1 MGAKDSQ
8 VAILAGM
15 EKRTGPIAKMRTRP
29 ESPVRYELPIGEAA
43 VPLNGLLGRPI
54 RFRYTGRIFC
64 SHCGNLTKTSFSQG
78 YCFKCMQTL
87 AQCDMCIV
95 KPELCHF
102 HLGTCREPEWGEK
115 HCFIEHTVYLANSS
129 GLKVGI
135 TRSHQMRTR
144 WMDQGA
150 IQALPIARVKNRLDS
165 GKVEIALSR
174 HVADKTNWRAMLQG
188 KNEPVDLKAERDKL
202 FADWGAELP
211 GERLHEEEHTFAYPV
226 LAYPS
231 KLVSL
236 NLDKQPEVAGE
247 LQGIKGQYLILSS
260 GVINMRKYGG
270 YELEWESEE
279 VLKETSDTAEAP
291 SAQAAPA
298 SEPARP
304 ATDAGSVQTSL
315 F

>member
-1 MGAKDSQ
+1 MEGKDSQ

-15 EKRTGPIAKMRTRP
+15 EKRVGPIAKMRTRP
-29 ESPVRYELPIGEAA
+29 EAPVRYELPVGDAL
-43 VPLNGLLGRPI
+43 VPLNDSLGRPV
-54 RFRYTGRIFC
+54 RFRHTGRIFC
-64 SHCGNLTKTSFSQG
+64 VNCGNLTRTSFNQG

-115 HCFIEHTVYLANSS
+115 HCMIEHTVYLANSS

-150 IQALPIARVKNRLDS
+150 IQALPIVRVKNRFDS
-165 GKVEIALSR
+165 GKVETALAR
-174 HVADKTNWRAMLQG
+174 TLPDKTNWRAMLQG
-188 KNEPVDLKAERDKL
+188 KAERLDLKAERDKL
-202 FADWGAELP
+202 FAAWGADLP
-211 GERLHEEEHTFAYPV
+211 GERLMEEEYAFAYPV
-226 LAYPS
+226 LAYPA

-236 NLDKQPEVAGE
+236 NLDKQPEVSGN
-247 LQGIKGQYLILSS
+247 LQGIKGQYLILDT

-270 YELEWESEE
+270 YELEWE
-279 VLKETSDTAEAP
+279 AEAAPAPAP
-291 SAQAAPA
+291 SAGSAAGSAPSASAPAAPA
-298 SEPARP
+298 P
-304 ATDAGSVQTSL
+304 AGSEQTSL